1 MNSGNEVSSP
11 VLSTLMNAVGT
22 PGAVAFLSTL
32 DITGNNIYFNNH
44 IYFIVEQGTALMTKV
59 GQST

>member
-1 MNSGNEVSSP
+1 
-11 VLSTLMNAVGT
+11 LMNAVGT